1 VDHDKGT
8 DLAPSPSAPDVYW
21 PTTFP
26 HAADLDGDGDD
37 ELLIEN
43 VANEVGDID
52 GMGSWDYERA
62 WLGGGGEIGWPSAW
76 TDLVDTYGTDSIL
89 ALTMDAD
96 LDGDG
101 LVDLALLDTTGVRV
115 WGWDGAALAETA
127 STDIAWAASATDL
140 DTRRWMGAADFDADG
155 DSDLFLALRDE
166 AAVQVLLND
175 GAGGFSLGDRISV
188 DADLADADGT
198 TASDLTG
205 DGRLDVWSLT
215 GPSSFGLL
223 SAWRLVDG
231 AFDALP
237 TQTIAPTDRVTPRD
251 IDADGVRDLVVGEDD
266 RVYVYWGVPEVVTV
280 DCE

>member
-1 VDHDKGT
+1 MC
-8 DLAPSPSAPDVYW
+8 S
-21 PTTFP
+21 
-26 HAADLDGDGDD
+26 
-37 ELLIEN
+37 
-43 VANEVGDID
+43 
-52 GMGSWDYERA
+52 
-62 WLGGGGEIGWPSAW
+62 
-76 TDLVDTYGTDSIL
+76 
-89 ALTMDAD
+89 
-96 LDGDG
+96 
-101 LVDLALLDTTGVRV
+101 
-115 WGWDGAALAETA
+115 
-127 STDIAWAASATDL
+127 
-140 DTRRWMGAADFDADG
+140 
-155 DSDLFLALRDE
+155 SDL
-166 AAVQVLLND
+166 AVQVLLND